1 MHEGIPVFPFVPD
14 AIKESRFFVIEAGDL
29 KTEAEVAN
37 LIQQMWRQPEADFY
51 YFFGHAGGPTADG
64 AMLAARQRGD
74 ILMNESERRY
84 YKHPKFL
91 ATTSVSFRTETT
103 TVGIGNAKS
112 SRRALSSGAFA

>member
-51 YFFGHAGGPTADG
+51 YFFGRAGAPDRRRRNVSRSST
-64 AMLAARQRGD
+64 RGHSY
-74 ILMNESERRY
+74 E
-84 YKHPKFL
+84 
-91 ATTSVSFRTETT
+91 
-103 TVGIGNAKS
+103 
-112 SRRALSSGAFA
+112 